1 MIALHTEFLVK
12 NGKREFAVLPYEE
25 YEKLLNLMEE
35 LDDLQE
41 LRVAK
46 QLEAHVPSLSL
57 EKVKKHLIS
66 I

>member
-1 MIALHTEFLVK
+1 
-12 NGKREFAVLPYEE
+12 
-25 YEKLLNLMEE
+25 LLNLVEE

-41 LRVAK
+41 LRAAK

-57 EKVKKHLIS
+57 EEVKKHLLS